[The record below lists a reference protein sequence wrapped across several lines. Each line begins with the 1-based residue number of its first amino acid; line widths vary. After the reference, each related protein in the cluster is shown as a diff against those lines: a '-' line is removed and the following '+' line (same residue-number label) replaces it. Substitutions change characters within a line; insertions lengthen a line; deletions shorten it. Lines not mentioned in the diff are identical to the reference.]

1 MGGNLTRVITLFGG
15 LALFLY
21 SMDELSRA
29 LEAAAG
35 QRMKGL
41 LAALTGGPLRGVLT
55 GLVVTAVLQSSSAVT
70 VMLIGFV
77 SAGLLTLRQ
86 AVPVIF
92 GANIGTTA
100 TAQLLA
106 FRFEDMRWAVLLAG
120 VLLGFACRGQKGR
133 AIGRALTAFG
143 LLFEGITVMG
153 GALAPLAESPLF
165 RSWMLHVRENPLLG
179 LLAGLGMTLTVQSSS
194 ATIAVLQNLAAQ
206 PGPDGGSI
214 LGLMGALPILLGDN
228 VGTTI
233 TAALAS
239 LGRGKDAQRTA
250 AAHAVFNLS
259 GAVVFCMALPW
270 FARLTEAV
278 SPVGPETEVIARQI
292 ANGHT
297 LFNLICTAVWLPQ
310 TPVMV
315 KLVLR
320 LIPDKSGKMIGPNA
334 GNDAENNGG
343 MPAERRGQN
352 SPKIK
357 ALSRKTGK
365 WK

>member
-1 MGGNLTRVITLFGG
+1 MKENLTVIFTLFGG

-21 SMDELSRA
+21 GMDELSRA
-29 LEAAAG
+29 LETAAG
-35 QRMKGL
+35 QRMKSL
-41 LAALTGGPLRGVLT
+41 LSALTGGPVRGVLT
-55 GLVVTAVLQSSSAVT
+55 GLAVTAVLQSSSAVT
-70 VMLIGFV
+70 VLLIGFV

-106 FRFEDMRWAVLLAG
+106 FRVEDARWPVLFAG
-120 VLLGFACRGQKGR
+120 VLLGFFCRSEKGR

-165 RSWMLHVRENPLLG
+165 QSWMLCVRGNPLLG
-179 LLAGLGMTLTVQSSS
+179 LLTGLGMTLTVQSSS

-214 LGLMGALPILLGDN
+214 LGLAGALPVLLGDN

-233 TAALAS
+233 TAVLAG
-239 LGRGKDAQRTA
+239 LGRSRDAKRTA

-259 GAVVFCMALPW
+259 GAAVFCAALPW
-270 FARLTEAV
+270 YVRLTQAV
-278 SPVGPETEVIARQI
+278 SPKGPETLVIARQI

-297 LFNLICTAVWLPQ
+297 LFNLICTMVWLPL

-315 KLVLR
+315 RLVMRLVPESASKTQRNSESVQSARKRLR
-320 LIPDKSGKMIGPNA
+320 
-334 GNDAENNGG
+334 
-343 MPAERRGQN
+343 
-352 SPKIK
+352 
-357 ALSRKTGK
+357 
-365 WK
+365 